1 MTEPTTGPATSTEL
15 AGGIALVRVS
25 GSLDSGPDQAVAAEL
40 DAVFEK
46 RPGSVVLDLSP
57 VDFMGSAGIA
67 LLINTRHRAARLGV
81 AFAIV
86 ADNRC
91 VLRPLQLSQV
101 DGTLPLHPTLDE
113 AVAAVRLAST

>member
-86 ADNRC
+86 ADNRS
-91 VLRPLQLSQV
+91 VLRPLQLSQI